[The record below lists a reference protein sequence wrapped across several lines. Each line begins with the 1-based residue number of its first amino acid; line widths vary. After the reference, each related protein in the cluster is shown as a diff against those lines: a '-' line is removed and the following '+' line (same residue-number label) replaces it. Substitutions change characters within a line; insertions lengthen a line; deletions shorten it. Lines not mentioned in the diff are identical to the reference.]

1 MIITSVLRTLLQTD
15 PFLLFSLLV
24 IVSIVEMTTTAAAV
38 DDDNDE
44 GSSSSFNGSINDV
57 TFHVVGDAYVDFFC
71 FLDGDWPENG
81 GDSRLEHAVKCHA
94 GGSSTN
100 TATHLKALIENF
112 VLPDEEPA
120 TTGTTTMSLK
130 PSVMLHTVLNP
141 NDQYGHILLEHA
153 ERHQFPIHNCRH
165 NNGNNNE
172 GDDAPSTGHC
182 VAIIS
187 GGERSFM
194 THQGVVGD
202 FDADSI
208 DVDSIIGAPPKN
220 NEQNGVCG
228 AVGQNLHL
236 HVAGFYNIPGFWNG
250 KLKSKL
256 ETIRKRRK
264 ELYPTKNTT
273 ISLVTQHD
281 ATKQW
286 DGGLNDLFPLLDFV
300 LLNDL
305 EARSI
310 IQRAGVNVH
319 DYEHEHVCW
328 ATYFGSISPTTNV
341 VVTRGEKGAICFRRG
356 QILGKQKPIV
366 VKAIDPTGAGD
377 SFTAGFIHG
386 LWLWKLQQKQP
397 QTSGGGT
404 STDSNNGDDNDEWPV
419 AAIEEGMRWGVSVG
433 SAAVMIR
440 GASIPP
446 DAKDIQSYLE
456 QAKEPEH
463 PVFNSSS
470 AASTTTTTTTTTTT
484 K

>member
-1 MIITSVLRTLLQTD
+1 
-15 PFLLFSLLV
+15 
-24 IVSIVEMTTTAAAV
+24 MTTVPPAGAA
-38 DDDNDE
+38 N
-44 GSSSSFNGSINDV
+44 NGSMKDV

-100 TATHLKALIENF
+100 TATHLKALIDNF
-112 VLPDEEPA
+112 TSVDNGVEAA
-120 TTGTTTMSLK
+120 TATDQK
-130 PSVMLHTVLNP
+130 PRVMLHTVLNP

-165 NNGNNNE
+165 DEINC
-172 GDDAPSTGHC
+172 GDDDDNAPSTGHC

-208 DVDSIIGAPPKN
+208 DVDSIVDTPDN
-220 NEQNGVCG
+220 TE
-228 AVGQNLHL
+228 VGKNLHL

-256 ETIRKRRK
+256 ETIRKRRE

-286 DGGLNDLFPLLDFV
+286 DGGLNDLIPLLDFV

-310 IQRAGVNVH
+310 IQRANINV
-319 DYEHEHVCW
+319 DGFEHEHLCW
-328 ATYFGSISPTTNV
+328 ASYFGSISRTTNV
-341 VVTRGEKGAICFRRG
+341 IVTRGEKGAICFRG
-356 QILGKQKPIV
+356 GNILGKQKPIV

-386 LWLWKLQQKQP
+386 LWSWKLQQQQP
-397 QTSGGGT
+397 S
-404 STDSNNGDDNDEWPV
+404 DDNGHKEDGKDEWPV

-456 QAKEPEH
+456 QAKEPER
-463 PVFNSSS
+463 PVFKPS
-470 AASTTTTTTTTTTT
+470 
-484 K
+484 